1 MYLNPDWSQATWGP
15 LAKFKMQLFPS
26 LGWMN
31 KLSWWVSRSTHSDQ
45 VLEDFFLYYLILVRT
60 ANVLVDEN
68 KTCIGLG
75 IDIFFLGREVFALTL
90 EVGVGSFSFSLNAF
104 FIFILFETESL
115 LTTRRV
121 SLPALFH
128 SISYFSLL
136 RSLIDMI
143 EFTLFFIHTTVA
155 KLAFYSF
162 RPKGVTKW
170 LGRVSPLLVRLHS
183 VQLLDSLP
191 YRCMCQKMKNFA
203 F

>member
-1 MYLNPDWSQATWGP
+1 
-15 LAKFKMQLFPS
+15 
-26 LGWMN
+26 
-31 KLSWWVSRSTHSDQ
+31 
-45 VLEDFFLYYLILVRT
+45 
-60 ANVLVDEN
+60 
-68 KTCIGLG
+68 
-75 IDIFFLGREVFALTL
+75 
-90 EVGVGSFSFSLNAF
+90 
-104 FIFILFETESL
+104 
-115 LTTRRV
+115 
-121 SLPALFH
+121 
-128 SISYFSLL
+128 
-136 RSLIDMI
+136 MI